1 MIVRSRAPLRLG
13 FGGGGTDLSPYC
25 DNYGGYVL
33 NATINKYAY
42 CTVESSEK
50 GGIELCASE
59 RGEDFKCELLPF
71 IHPSGDLQ
79 LHKAVYNRIVKTYN
93 NGNPL
98 SVKITT
104 HSDAPAGSGLGSSS
118 TMVIAMIQA
127 MLEYLNK
134 QIQDYDLA
142 HLAYSIERID
152 MGMSGGKQDQYAATF
167 GGMNFIEFYAD
178 DRVVVNPL
186 RIKEWVVNEL
196 ESSLLLYYT
205 GVSRES
211 AKIIME
217 QVEKTKS
224 GDKTNIEAM
233 HKLKEEAVLMKEAIL
248 RRDLDAF
255 AEALGRS
262 WIAKKKSASV
272 ISNPL
277 IEKAYNTAVA
287 NGARCG
293 KISGAGGGGFMM
305 FIVDTPKKPIV
316 KYELEKLGGLC
327 MDAQFTSKGVESWVV
342 GGYRQREYNN

>member
-25 DNYGGYVL
+25 DVYGGYVL

-42 CTVESSEK
+42 CTVESSENGK
-50 GGIELCASE
+50 IEFCASE
-59 RGEDFKCELLPF
+59 RGEKFKCDSA
-71 IHPSGDLQ
+71 PSITVDGDLQ
-79 LHKAVYNRIVKTYN
+79 LHKAVYNRIISNFN

-98 SVKITT
+98 NVKITT

-118 TMVIAMIQA
+118 TMVIALIQA
-127 MLEYLNK
+127 MLEYLNR
-134 QIQDYDLA
+134 QVQDYDLA

-205 GVSRES
+205 GVSREY

-224 GDKTNIEAM
+224 GDKTNIDAM
-233 HKLKEEAVLMKEAIL
+233 HRLKEEAVLMKEAVL

-255 AEALGRS
+255 ADALGRS
-262 WIAKKKSASV
+262 WVAKKQSASV

-277 IEKAYNTAVA
+277 IEKSYNTAVS

-305 FIVDTPKKPIV
+305 FIVDPTKKPVV
-316 KYELEKLGGLC
+316 KTELEKLGGIC
-327 MDAQFTSKGVESWVV
+327 MDVQLTSKGVESWIV
-342 GGYRQREYNN
+342 GGNGQRKYFN